1 MKKRLTLTLSD
12 DIIKLLKQM
21 AKARNF
27 TVSQLVEGIFSSMV
41 AEEEANDKTTTNKYN
56 ASPNRSIYNRNK
68 RFLTS

>member
-41 AEEEANDKTTTNKYN
+41 AEEEAKDKTTTNK
-56 ASPNRSIYNRNK
+56 
-68 RFLTS
+68 